1 VTQNHPGA
9 AAHLV
14 GVDVGGTKTHV
25 RLLDTDG
32 AEEDLVLPSSAWRS
46 GELFADPENLPRL
59 AGVLLRLRPLAEDA
73 VVVLGV
79 HGCDT
84 PAQMREATLA
94 LSRHLG
100 RPVTV
105 VNDAELLGFAE
116 QEEPSIQMI
125 VGTGAVICGST
136 ADGARI
142 TVDGHGWPLGDRG
155 SAHDLVSTALRET
168 LVTCD
173 RGVAPGGGA
182 SDPLIGAVL
191 TAFGASDAATLAAEA
206 TRIAGGAAWG
216 AFAPLVFEQA
226 AAGSALAGRIVED
239 AARALAT
246 GVASLV
252 RRGAIGSLV
261 VAGGGVIVNQPA
273 YERRIRERLAE
284 EAPQLGF
291 VVVRRPPVVG
301 AMAHARALAAADR
314 TLSEVAS

>member
-1 VTQNHPGA
+1 MTQNPPQA

-59 AGVLLRLRPLAEDA
+59 AEVLLRLRPLAEDA

-84 PAQMREATLA
+84 PGQMREATA
-94 LSRHLG
+94 TLSLRLG

-125 VGTGAVICGST
+125 VGTGAVICGTT

-155 SAHDLVSTALRET
+155 SAHDLVSTALRAT
-168 LVTCD
+168 LVACD
-173 RGVAPGGGA
+173 NGVTPEGGA
-182 SDPLIGAVL
+182 PDPLIGAVL

-239 AARALAT
+239 AAQALAA

-284 EAPQLGF
+284 GAPQLAF

-301 AMAHARALAAADR
+301 AMAHARALATAER

>member
-1 VTQNHPGA
+1 MTQNHPGA

-168 LVTCD
+168 LVACD
-173 RGVAPGGGA
+173 RGAA
-182 SDPLIGAVL
+182 ADPLVGAVL
-191 TAFGASDAATLAAEA
+191 HAFGATDAATLAAEA
-206 TRIAGGAAWG
+206 TRLAGGASWG
-216 AFAPLVFEQA
+216 AYAPLVFEQA
-226 AAGSALAGRIVED
+226 AGGSALAERILED
-239 AARALAT
+239 AAQALAS

-252 RRGAIGSLV
+252 RRGAVGSLV

-284 EAPQLGF
+284 AAPQLGF

-301 AMAHARALAAADR
+301 AMAHARALALTQAELA
-314 TLSEVAS
+314 LSEVAS

>member
-1 VTQNHPGA
+1 M
-9 AAHLV
+9 
-14 GVDVGGTKTHV
+14 GGTKTHV
-25 RLLDTDG
+25 RLLDTAG
-32 AEEDLVLPSSAWRS
+32 AEEDLVLPSSAWRA
-46 GELFADPENLPRL
+46 GELFADPGNLPRL
-59 AGVLLRLRPLAEDA
+59 ADVLLRLRPLAADA

-84 PAQMREATLA
+84 PAQMLEATGT

-168 LVTCD
+168 LVACD
-173 RGVAPGGGA
+173 RGEAD
-182 SDPLIGAVL
+182 DPLFAAVL
-191 TAFGASDAATLAAEA
+191 SAFGATDAATLAAEA

-226 AAGSALAGRIVED
+226 AGGSALAERIVET
-239 AARALAT
+239 AARALAA

-273 YERRIRERLAE
+273 YERRIRERLAA

-301 AMAHARALAAADR
+301 AIAHARALADRARER

>member
-1 VTQNHPGA
+1 MTQNPPHA
-9 AAHLV
+9 AARLV

-32 AEEDLVLPSSAWRS
+32 AEADLVLPSSAWRS

-59 AGVLLRLRPLAEDA
+59 AEVLLRLRPLAEDA

-84 PAQMREATLA
+84 PGQMREATTT
-94 LSRHLG
+94 LSLRLG

-116 QEEPSIQMI
+116 QEGHCIQMI
-125 VGTGAVICGST
+125 VGTGAVICGTT
-136 ADGARI
+136 AEGVRI

-168 LVTCD
+168 LVACD
-173 RGVAPGGGA
+173 RGEID
-182 SDPLIGAVL
+182 DPLIGAVL
-191 TAFGASDAATLAAEA
+191 AAFGASDAATLAAEA
-206 TRIAGGAAWG
+206 TRLAGGASWG
-216 AFAPLVFEQA
+216 AYAPLVFEEA
-226 AAGSALAGRIVED
+226 AGGSALAARIVED
-239 AARALAT
+239 AAQALAA

-252 RRGAIGSLV
+252 RRGAMGSLV
-261 VAGGGVIVNQPA
+261 VAGGGVIVNQPS
-273 YERRIRERLAE
+273 YEQRIRERLAE
-284 EAPQLGF
+284 EAPQLEF

-301 AMAHARALAAADR
+301 ALAHARALAAADR